1 MEPGGNHI
9 VTDTPT
15 GGVWRIVEDCSKSVS
30 TVSNVRSNSNINS
43 NNSNINSN
51 NSNIN
56 SNSDK
61 GSEKGSEFLVSKE
74 VVSSVEI
81 DRQKNI
87 LLGEKIISENILK
100 VKKNDDHE
108 NNQNQTQTQNT
119 KLTAHL

>member
-30 TVSNVRSNSNINS
+30 TVSNVRSNSNINSNINS

-81 DRQKNI
+81 DRQNVVK
-87 LLGEKIISENILK
+87 L
-100 VKKNDDHE
+100 KKNDDHE
-108 NNQNQTQTQNT
+108 NTQNQNHTQNT

>member
-30 TVSNVRSNSNINS
+30 TVSNVRSNSNINSNINSNNSNINS

-81 DRQKNI
+81 DRQNVVK
-87 LLGEKIISENILK
+87 L
-100 VKKNDDHE
+100 KKNDDHE
-108 NNQNQTQTQNT
+108 NNQNQTQNT

>member
-43 NNSNINSN
+43 NINSN

-81 DRQKNI
+81 DRQNVVK
-87 LLGEKIISENILK
+87 L
-100 VKKNDDHE
+100 KKNDDHE
-108 NNQNQTQTQNT
+108 NNQNQTQNT